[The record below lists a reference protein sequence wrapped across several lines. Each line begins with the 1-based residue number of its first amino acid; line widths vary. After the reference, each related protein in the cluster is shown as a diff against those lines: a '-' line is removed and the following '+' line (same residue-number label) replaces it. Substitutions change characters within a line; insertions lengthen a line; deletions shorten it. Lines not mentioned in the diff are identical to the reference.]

1 MAVRYYDD
9 VLAAKLKRWN
19 PASDLRVLKPSEV
32 KRLFALS
39 AEDSGDK
46 PLTLPCI
53 ALSRNNDIELAMNFK
68 TPKSYAGLKLTQTE
82 AETAILNAIPI
93 RLQYQLDIY
102 TKTAEEGDEYLRQYL
117 FKLINNPVIKIA
129 VPYNGF
135 EVEQIANIRVLS
147 TVSDTSEISERL
159 FSGQFTRWTIQLEI
173 QDAYLYDIPYRRNWV
188 LYVSDSEVLSTDEY
202 STFEMGEELYKVNK
216 KTDAQQFDINCV
228 PEKWRE
234 GVYSKAEP
242 HYMYI
247 GYIEDAF
254 GEMWYEEIFW
264 T

>member
-19 PASDLRVLKPSEV
+19 PTTNLRILKPNEV

-46 PLTLPCI
+46 PVTLPCI
-53 ALSRNNDIELAMNFK
+53 ALSRNNDIELVMNFK
-68 TPKSYAGLKLTQTE
+68 TPKSYAGLKLSQTE
-82 AETAILNAIPI
+82 SETALLNAIPI

-117 FKLINNPVIKIA
+117 FKLINNPVIKIV

-135 EVEQIANIRVLS
+135 EVEQIANIRVLN

-159 FSGQFTRWTIQLEI
+159 FPGQFNRWTIQLEI
-173 QDAYLYDIPYRRNWV
+173 QDAFLYDIPYKRNWK
-188 LYVSDSEVLSTDEY
+188 LYATDSELLSKDEY
-202 STFEMGEELYKVNK
+202 STFEVGESLFKREVDTDEIEYLNFNFQK
-216 KTDAQQFDINCV
+216 K
-228 PEKWRE
+228 
-234 GVYSKAEP
+234 
-242 HYMYI
+242 
-247 GYIEDAF
+247 
-254 GEMWYEEIFW
+254 
-264 T
+264 